1 MMKNNSTLLCLIG
14 LSALLA
20 GCGGGGGGSSTPATT
35 ATTAISGVAAKGYI
49 ANGKVEV
56 FSVSATG
63 TVGTTAIATGKTDA
77 NGEFSISM
85 PKTSNPIVIRVSK
98 LDATTTVFNEVT
110 GESPVMPDNFSMRSF
125 AASADSASVAVSIN
139 PFTELVVAKAPAVT
153 PAAISVA
160 GAWVKDNMLTTPDGV
175 SADPFK
181 VFPSKGSG
189 ASSAEKAL
197 YARLSEVAALTA
209 DPSCSGTSSEKIAC
223 AVNIV
228 KSTVTSF
235 PALAADGTM
244 AAPTVDTSAKAKLVS
259 VNLAQFPTFSAAAE
273 ALGASAL
280 SKSAAL
286 VSMANG
292 GAVPTPITP
301 VEALAD
307 DFVNDLLNTAK
318 AYNTFLTSFEG
329 KIEEISAL
337 PTAEDIGAEY
347 LIASVEKVCE
357 YDENALTFTCPSN
370 VTWSEGEILTYASA
384 SDWALNMTGSPN
396 NYSYSIDG
404 PNAQSFKG
412 TLSFDSSNK
421 KVTLAGSVPAFLR
434 TSTIPLT
441 IRTGTLN
448 LVVTASVISPSS
460 LQEGQ
465 AVSGTYDSTY
475 SVPATSTLKAYS
487 IEERAAIKAIY
498 RKSLEALDPEVGSVG
513 VTYTFDGTKFI
524 GDIVGN
530 AKLYEAIGLNK
541 LRKVQPDTLTL
552 TGKLSLPTGET
563 AYGEIKLTSNFSKV
577 NFAAPPSPSNFG
589 TGRTDAKLEVYDK
602 DKKNYAGVVLAATRS
617 EYATGSLS
625 LKVGLDPDSTKRY
638 VEFKTSGPLDSSEL
652 ASEYVPLKIAET
664 DTPADLTIESSG
676 GFTLAYKG
684 ATKSG
689 LVKDKDGN
697 TVGEFKN
704 GQLFVGGRVVSVA
717 LK

>member
-1 MMKNNSTLLCLIG
+1 MTKKNSTLLCLIG

-20 GCGGGGGGSSTPATT
+20 GCGGGGGGSSAPATT
-35 ATTAISGVAAKGYI
+35 SISGVAAKGYI
-49 ANGKVEV
+49 ANGKIEV

-98 LDATTTVFNEVT
+98 MDATTTVFNEVT

-139 PFTELVVAKAPAVT
+139 PFTELVVERAPAIT
-153 PAAISVA
+153 PAAVSTA
-160 GAWVKDNMLTTPDGV
+160 GAWVKDNMLGGA
-175 SADPFK
+175 ADPFK

-189 ASSAEKAL
+189 ASTAEKAL

-228 KSTVTSF
+228 KSTVGNF
-235 PALAADGTM
+235 PVASDGTIS
-244 AAPTVDTSAKAKLVS
+244 APTVDTAALTKLNNVDLTQFSSFNASA
-259 VNLAQFPTFSAAAE
+259 T

-280 SKSAAL
+280 TKPTALASLASGAPVAAPL
-286 VSMANG
+286 K
-292 GAVPTPITP
+292 P

-307 DFVNDLLNTAK
+307 DFVNDLLATAQ

-337 PTAEDIGAEY
+337 PTAEDIGSEY
-347 LIASVEKVCE
+347 LIASVGKFCE

-370 VTWSEGEILTYASA
+370 VTWSEGKILTYASA

-412 TLSFDSSNK
+412 TVSFDSSNK

-434 TSTIPLT
+434 TSTILLT

-465 AVSGTYDSTY
+465 AVSGTYVSTY

-487 IEERAAIKAIY
+487 IKEEAAINTVY
-498 RKSLEALDPEVGSVG
+498 RKSLDTLDPSTGSLGVTFVLDGNSFVG
-513 VTYTFDGTKFI
+513 VVEGS
-524 GDIVGN
+524 
-530 AKLYEAIGLNK
+530 AKVYELSSLNK
-541 LRKVQPDTLTL
+541 VRKVQPERLTL
-552 TGKLSLPTGET
+552 TGTLTLSTGET
-563 AYGEIKLTSNFSKV
+563 ASGVITLLSDFSKV
-577 NFAAPPSPSNFG
+577 NFAAAPSSSNFG
-589 TGRTDAKLEVYDK
+589 TGSTTADLKVYDK
-602 DKKNYAGVVLAATRS
+602 DKKNYAGVVLTATRS

-638 VEFKTSGPLDSSEL
+638 VEFKSSGPLDSSEL
-652 ASEYVPLKIAET
+652 TADYLPSKIAES
-664 DTPADLTIESSG
+664 DTPADLTIDSSG
-676 GFTLAYKG
+676 GFTLAYQG
-684 ATKSG
+684 SSKSG

-697 TVGEFKN
+697 TVGEARN

-717 LK
+717 LD